1 MYGWKLLRGK
11 TKCWSVVSSVVN
23 SHIQILYLG
32 NRITDILIRI
42 KCVGVQKAANSDI
55 YLSRFSYIKRKNN
68 TIQLWANAERHI
80 YLEKQYFGL
89 ETGQIFWI
97 FGIIH
102 QQHQMLRNDALSYQ
116 GNRDMILSSIRSF
129 YSDEL
134 NACNLIDNSPKNN
147 SKMCQ

>member
-11 TKCWSVVSSVVN
+11 TKCWSVVSPVVN
-23 SHIQILYLG
+23 SHIQIHYLG

-42 KCVGVQKAANSDI
+42 KCVGVQKEADSDI

-68 TIQLWANAERHI
+68 TIQLWANAKRHI

-116 GNRDMILSSIRSF
+116 GNRDMVLSSIRSF
-129 YSDEL
+129 YSVIIML
-134 NACNLIDNSPKNN
+134 VI
-147 SKMCQ
+147 